1 MFKSI
6 HIAASRIGLLLTASL
21 WLACGSSSMAQ
32 RAVFSATSTYTPSQS
47 SILTATSSSR
57 QELASGGQISLN
69 GRTLTAAWSQWQ
81 LDAATPKVRTGLSDA
96 AIQLLGMEFLNTRAA
111 ARQPMQWFSQP
122 TANPL
127 ILSTRLTSTYRFL
140 DITELA
146 EIMGWKLKADGDRLS
161 ITTPA
166 AKAVALR
173 AEGDRLIVNLDRPT
187 PWQIQPS
194 SAPATGK
201 MPVPLTSSASIPSS
215 SNGAWTIAIDAQV
228 SSALLQGQEKISL
241 PATKVKVEATQN
253 QTVLQLEVPAGL
265 FPHVATLPNP
275 NRLEINFQ
283 PEAMVER
290 DIAWAPGLRWRQ
302 QFLNLGDS
310 RFPVVWLEINL
321 HAAGIRLKP
330 IWSYPSTLVGTA
342 PLLQTAQRW
351 QAAAAINGGFFNRN
365 EQLPL
370 GAIRRDGQWVS
381 SPILNRGA
389 IAWNDAGQVKIG
401 RLRLEETLVT
411 SEGVHLTILALNSG
425 YVQAGVARYTSDWG
439 TYTPLSDGEII
450 VVVRNNQVTAELNG
464 GSAASKIAFS
474 IPANGYLLVARDD
487 STAARSLLSG
497 TLVHMESGTVPDD
510 FGRYP
515 QILGAGPL
523 LLQSRQLVLDA
534 KAEKFSDAFV
544 QEKAIR
550 SAIGI
555 DEAGTLLIATIH
567 NRLDGP
573 GPSLTEAAH
582 LMQQLGCTD
591 ALNLDGGSSSSLY
604 LGGQLLNR
612 SPRTAARVHNGLGVF
627 LP

>member
-6 HIAASRIGLLLTASL
+6 DIAASRIGLLLTASL
-21 WLACGSSSMAQ
+21 WLTCGSSSMAQ
-32 RAVFSATSTYTPSQS
+32 RVVFSATTTYTPSQS
-47 SILTATSSSR
+47 STLTATSSSR
-57 QELASGGQISLN
+57 QELASGGRISLN

-81 LDAATPKVRTGLSDA
+81 LDAANPKVRTGLSDA
-96 AIQLLGMEFLNTRAA
+96 ATQLLGMELLNTREA
-111 ARQPMQWFSQP
+111 ARQPVQWFSRP

-146 EIMGWKLKADGDRLS
+146 ERMGWKLKADGDRLS
-161 ITTPA
+161 VTTPA
-166 AKAVALR
+166 ARAVAIR
-173 AEGDRLIVNLDRPT
+173 AEGDRLIVNLNRPT
-187 PWQIQPS
+187 LWQIQRSP
-194 SAPATGK
+194 APGEV
-201 MPVPLTSSASIPSS
+201 PVPLTSPASTPSS
-215 SNGAWTIAIDAQV
+215 LSGAWTMTIDAQADP
-228 SSALLQGQEKISL
+228 ALLQEGEISV
-241 PATKVKVEATQN
+241 PTTKVKVEATQN

-275 NRLEINFQ
+275 DRLEINFQ

-310 RFPVVWLEINL
+310 RFPVVWLEINP
-321 HAAGIRLKP
+321 HAAGVMLKP

-411 SEGVHLTILALNSG
+411 SEGVHLPILALNSG
-425 YVQAGVARYTSDWG
+425 YVQAGVARYTSEWG
-439 TYTPLSDGEII
+439 KYTPLIDGEII
-450 VVVRNNQVTAELNG
+450 VVVQNNQVTAELNG
-464 GSAASKIAFS
+464 GSAASKIAFP

-497 TLVHMESGTVPDD
+497 TLVHMESATVPDD
-510 FGRYP
+510 FSRYP

-573 GPSLTEAAH
+573 GPSLTETAH